1 MHRLAVKLIFLSGE
15 EEISLFKPNAKA
27 IGFMV
32 LDDVWAKGKRMV
44 DSPTSLAGSP
54 MSQVEQNDIYFL
66 NFRVNSG
73 EQPTQYL
80 VPNVGPWNNRTG
92 LLTLNFV

>member
-1 MHRLAVKLIFLSGE
+1 MHRLAVKLIFLSGDSDWFE
-15 EEISLFKPNAKA
+15 FKPDAKA

-54 MSQVEQNDIYFL
+54 W
-66 NFRVNSG
+66 SG
-73 EQPTQYL
+73 
-80 VPNVGPWNNRTG
+80 
-92 LLTLNFV
+92 